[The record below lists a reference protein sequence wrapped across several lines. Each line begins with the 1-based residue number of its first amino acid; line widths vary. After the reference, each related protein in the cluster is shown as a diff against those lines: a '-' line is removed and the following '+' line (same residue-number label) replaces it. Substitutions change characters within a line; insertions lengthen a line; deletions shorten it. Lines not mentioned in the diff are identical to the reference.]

1 MLLFV
6 DTRIEMYFCR
16 QNIENSTIMGIIS
29 SSIARK
35 VAMALSGLF
44 LVLFL
49 GQHFV
54 INATSVL
61 SPDTFNS
68 WSHFMGNN
76 GLVQGILQP
85 ILIFGVVFH
94 FVMGFVLELK
104 NRSSRTV
111 KYASYKGAANAS
123 WASRNM
129 IISGLVILAFL
140 GLHFYDFWIPE
151 MMYKYVNVLPEDPT
165 RYYAETVH
173 KFENPVRVGLYVVS
187 FGLLAMHL
195 WHGFA
200 SSFQSV
206 GFNNKYSV
214 ALTRFAKVYAILIP
228 VGFIF
233 IAIYLHLNQLPH

>member
-1 MLLFV
+1 
-6 DTRIEMYFCR
+6 
-16 QNIENSTIMGIIS
+16 MGILS

-35 VAMALSGLF
+35 FAMALSGMF
-44 LVLFL
+44 LVFFL

-54 INATSVL
+54 INLTSVID
-61 SPDTFNS
+61 PDTFNS

-76 GLVQGILQP
+76 GLVQFALQP
-85 ILIFGVVFH
+85 VLIFGVVFH
-94 FVMGFVLELK
+94 FVMGFVLELR
-104 NRSSRTV
+104 NRNARVVSYA
-111 KYASYKGAANAS
+111 KYNGGANAS

-140 GLHFYDFWIPE
+140 GLHFYDFWFPE
-151 MMYKYVNVLPEDPT
+151 MIHKYVESNPLDPT

-173 KFENPVRVGLYVVS
+173 KFESPVRVGLYVIAFV
-187 FGLLAMHL
+187 LLAVHL

-214 ALTRFAKVYAILIP
+214 ALSKFAKAYAIVIP

-233 IAIYLHLNQLPH
+233 IALYLHLNQLPH

>member
-1 MLLFV
+1 M
-6 DTRIEMYFCR
+6 
-16 QNIENSTIMGIIS
+16 IS

-44 LVLFL
+44 LVFFL

-54 INATSVL
+54 INLTSVI

-68 WSHFMGNN
+68 WSHFMGTN
-76 GLVQGILQP
+76 GLVQGLLQP
-85 ILIFGVVFH
+85 VLIFGVVFH
-94 FVMGFVLELK
+94 FAMGIFLELK
-104 NRSSRTV
+104 NRKARDV
-111 KYASYKGAANAS
+111 KYASFKGSANAS

-151 MMYKYVNVLPEDPT
+151 MIHKYIEVHPEDPT

-173 KFENPVRVGLYVVS
+173 KFEDHVRVILYVIS
-187 FGLLAMHL
+187 FVLLAIHL

-206 GFNNKYSV
+206 GFNNKYSKG
-214 ALTRFAKVYAILIP
+214 LTRFAKVYAILIP

-233 IAIYLHLNQLPH
+233 IALYHHLNQLIH

>member
-1 MLLFV
+1 M
-6 DTRIEMYFCR
+6 
-16 QNIENSTIMGIIS
+16 S

-44 LVLFL
+44 LVFFL
-49 GQHFV
+49 TQHFV
-54 INATSVL
+54 INSTSVL

-68 WSHFMGNN
+68 WSHFMGTN
-76 GLVQGILQP
+76 GLVQYLLQP
-85 ILIFGVVFH
+85 VLIFGVIFH
-94 FVMGFVLELK
+94 FVMGFILEIK
-104 NRSSRTV
+104 NRNARAV
-111 KYASYKGAANAS
+111 KYASYKGGTNSS

-151 MMYKYVNVLPEDPT
+151 MIHKYVETHPEDPT

-173 KFENPVRVGLYVVS
+173 KFESPVRVGLYVLAFV
-187 FGLLAMHL
+187 LLAVHL

-206 GFNNKYSV
+206 GFNNKYSKGLKTFTK
-214 ALTRFAKVYAILIP
+214 AWAILIP
-228 VGFIF
+228 LGFII
-233 IAIYLHLNQLPH
+233 IAIYLHLNQISH

>member
-1 MLLFV
+1 
-6 DTRIEMYFCR
+6 
-16 QNIENSTIMGIIS
+16 MGMIS

-35 VAMALSGLF
+35 FAMALSGLF
-44 LVLFL
+44 LVFFL

-54 INATSVL
+54 INLTSVL
-61 SPDTFNS
+61 DPDTFNS

-76 GLVQGILQP
+76 GLVQFALQP
-85 ILIFGVVFH
+85 VLIFGVVFH
-94 FVMGFVLELK
+94 FVMGFILELR
-104 NRSSRTV
+104 NRNARAISYA
-111 KYASYKGAANAS
+111 KYNGGANAS

-151 MMYKYVNVLPEDPT
+151 MIHKYVESNPLDPT

-173 KFENPVRVGLYVVS
+173 KFENPLRVGLYVVS
-187 FGLLAMHL
+187 FVLLAIHL

-214 ALTRFAKVYAILIP
+214 ALTKFAKVYAIVIP

-233 IAIYLHLNQLPH
+233 IALYLHFNQHLIH